1 MKSAAV
7 QIEGLPDRVIDL
19 VRRGLADHAFGKDP
33 PARTAERM
41 IREAVGVQPIDQE
54 HLIGWACGVL
64 AAMREEHLPYPS
76 DISRASRPLDTLWAA
91 ISGEV
96 RSAAAQS
103 RAARCGQAWRLG
115 IRVASIESG
124 TKVMRAIEQQAQQT
138 GESQRDIAERVVRA
152 QAEVDARLPDRSL
165 VPILLD
171 AVSPGA
177 GGSESRRMSRV
188 ATVARV
194 QRQDETVDLDVAALT
209 IADIDQLP
217 ALASRI
223 AAIVDRKDFESFV
236 EFVRARYEAVGD
248 T

>member
-7 QIEGLPDRVIDL
+7 QTEGLTDRVLDL
-19 VRRGLADHAFGKDP
+19 VGRGLGSHTGDKA

-41 IREAVGVQPIDQE
+41 IREAVGVQPADQE

-64 AAMREEHLPYPS
+64 AAMREGDLPYPTE
-76 DISRASRPLDTLWAA
+76 IARASRPLDTLWTA

-96 RSAAAQS
+96 RTAAAQS

-115 IRVASIESG
+115 IRVGSIESG
-124 TKVMRAIEQQAQQT
+124 TKVMRAIEQRAEQC
-138 GESQRDIAERVVRA
+138 GESQQDIAERVVRA

-177 GGSESRRMSRV
+177 GRSESTRITRL
-188 ATVARV
+188 AAAAKV
-194 QRQDETVDLDVAALT
+194 QRQDETVDPDIAALT
-209 IADIDQLP
+209 IADKDQRP
-217 ALASRI
+217 VLASRI
-223 AAIVDRKDFESFV
+223 AEIVEKKDFESFV
-236 EFVRARYEAVGD
+236 KVVRARYEALGRA
-248 T
+248 